1 MSPICLRPSPPLLR
15 LAAHT
20 PQYEEPL
27 MLSAFE
33 ELKEHKSTVEE
44 KLEATTAEVSPPFA
58 RVGARDRF

>member
-1 MSPICLRPSPPLLR
+1 
-15 LAAHT
+15 
-20 PQYEEPL
+20 